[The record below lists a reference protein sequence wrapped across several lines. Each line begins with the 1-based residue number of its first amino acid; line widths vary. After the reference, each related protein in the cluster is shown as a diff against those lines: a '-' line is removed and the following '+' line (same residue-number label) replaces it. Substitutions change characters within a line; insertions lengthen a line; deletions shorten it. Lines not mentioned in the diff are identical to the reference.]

1 VKKKKAAVGYHRLQL
16 SRKIRD
22 SCDLGWRRSSAA
34 SQIGCSPPNDLNA
47 LVDRG
52 LGMHVRILGSAAG
65 GGFPQWNCGCPNC
78 HAVRE
83 GTFAGKPR
91 TQAQVA
97 VSADRDSWFL
107 LGASPDLRAQI
118 DGCTDLHPRSV
129 RDSPVAGLVLASADL
144 DHVLGLLLLR
154 EIQPLSVYGTA
165 SVLNILRQDNSM
177 FGVLNRV
184 PRQVVW
190 NSLASRQP
198 VRLRLNSGE
207 DAGISCEAVSLAG
220 QYPVYAQAS
229 AELPREEAVSGLILT
244 FDSGRSLA
252 YFPNASHIDLDTMER
267 LRSVDLLLFDGTFWS
282 NEELAP
288 LEAGMQTSI
297 QMGHMPVCGEDGSL
311 QRLRDLSPARKL
323 YIHINNTNPMLN
335 EAGPEFGEIRK
346 AGWELA
352 EDGWQL
358 QL

>member
-1 VKKKKAAVGYHRLQL
+1 
-16 SRKIRD
+16 
-22 SCDLGWRRSSAA
+22 
-34 SQIGCSPPNDLNA
+34 
-47 LVDRG
+47 
-52 LGMHVRILGSAAG
+52 MHVRILGSAAG

-154 EIQPLSVYGTA
+154 EIQPLSLYGTA

-190 NSLASRQP
+190 NSLASCQP
-198 VRLRLNSGE
+198 VRLRLTSGE

-229 AELPREEAVSGLILT
+229 AEVPREEAVSGLILT
-244 FDSGRSLA
+244 FDSVGLWLISQTRRIS
-252 YFPNASHIDLDTMER
+252 IWIR
-267 LRSVDLLLFDGTFWS
+267 GTFA
-282 NEELAP
+282 ECRFLAVRRNF
-288 LEAGMQTSI
+288 LE
-297 QMGHMPVCGEDGSL
+297 
-311 QRLRDLSPARKL
+311 QRGTRSTRSGNSRRSAM
-323 YIHINNTNPMLN
+323 TVV
-335 EAGPEFGEIRK
+335 
-346 AGWELA
+346 
-352 EDGWQL
+352 
-358 QL
+358 